1 MHSAAYA
8 ALGLDHTYEGLR
20 VPLESVEE
28 ELERLYDEGF
38 TGVNITVP
46 LKEAAYRWS
55 TPDPFA
61 ARAQAVNTIRMADR
75 VGVNTDGPGMA
86 EVINGLD
93 GGSKR
98 VLLLGAG
105 GSSRAI
111 ALALTDAGHHVAI
124 WNRTHPRALD
134 LAVQCGCEADTHP
147 DITSFGIVINA
158 TSASMSEEL
167 PSIISEQSPFFGDGA
182 SAAIDLY
189 YSPEPTVFLRHF
201 AAMNW
206 RTMDGRE
213 LLVAQGALAFEFWL
227 GIPAPREAMRAAVR
241 L

>member
-93 GGSKR
+93 GRLQACLAAGRRWLVPGYSAR
-98 VLLLGAG
+98 IDGRGA
-105 GSSRAI
+105 SRGY
-111 ALALTDAGHHVAI
+111 L
-124 WNRTHPRALD
+124 NRTHPA
-134 LAVQCGCEADTHP
+134 C
-147 DITSFGIVINA
+147 
-158 TSASMSEEL
+158 
-167 PSIISEQSPFFGDGA
+167 
-182 SAAIDLY
+182 
-189 YSPEPTVFLRHF
+189 
-201 AAMNW
+201 
-206 RTMDGRE
+206 
-213 LLVAQGALAFEFWL
+213 L
-227 GIPAPREAMRAAVR
+227 GLSRPMWV
-241 L
+241 